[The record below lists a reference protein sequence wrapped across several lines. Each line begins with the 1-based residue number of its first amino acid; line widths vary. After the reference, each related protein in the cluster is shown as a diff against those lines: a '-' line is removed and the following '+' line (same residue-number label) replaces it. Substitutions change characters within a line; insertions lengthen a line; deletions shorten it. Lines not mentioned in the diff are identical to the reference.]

1 MERFVFFGGR
11 VASARPPSPVRT
23 PSLCERRVRTL
34 VVSTDPAHSVS
45 DVFDQ
50 SFGDEPA
57 PVDGIE
63 GLDAMEIDPEDE
75 MQRHLQEIREA
86 LSEQVSAAMVSEIN
100 RQLEMSHGTP
110 GAYEAALFDAF
121 VSVMREEGES
131 YDRIVFDTA
140 PTGSTLRLLGLPEF
154 LGDWIDRLLY
164 KRKQS
169 IDLFEKAAIGDMEPR
184 RLMDGDPVLE
194 RLQRRKEFFE
204 FAGDTMRDE
213 AAFFLVLNPDQ
224 LSVNETGRAI
234 EGFAERDLRV
244 RGLVANKLTP
254 EPDDDEEGRGAT
266 YLREKVATERDRL
279 RQVREEFEPPLV
291 AEIESRT
298 REVRGDVLAEV
309 AAALDIETASDV
321 SGEDDDRTRSDDG
334 GPVRADR

>member
-1 MERFVFFGGR
+1 MEQFVFFGGKGGVGKTTVSCAYAHR
-11 VASARPPSPVRT
+11 CARDG
-23 PSLCERRVRTL
+23 VRTL

-50 SFGDEPA
+50 RFGDEPESVGG
-57 PVDGIE
+57 VD

-75 MQRHLQEIREA
+75 MQRHLDEIRES

-110 GAYEAALFDAF
+110 GAYESALFDAF
-121 VSVMREEGES
+121 VDVMRSES
-131 YDRIVFDTA
+131 DPYDRVVFDTA

-169 IDLFEKAAIGDMEPR
+169 IDLFEKAAIGDAEPR
-184 RLMDGDPVLE
+184 RLMDGDPVVE

-204 FAGDTMRDE
+204 FAGDTMRND
-213 AAFFLVLNPDQ
+213 AAFFLVFNPDQ
-224 LSVNETGRAI
+224 LSVNETERAI
-234 EGFAERDLRV
+234 EEFTDRDLSV

-254 EPDDDEEGRGAT
+254 SPDDDETGRGAR
-266 YLREKVATERDRL
+266 YLREKVETERDRL
-279 RQVREEFEPPLV
+279 RQVREGFEPPLV

-298 REVRGDVLAEV
+298 TEVRGDVLADV
-309 AAALDIETASDV
+309 AASLDVE
-321 SGEDDDRTRSDDG
+321 
-334 GPVRADR
+334 P

>member
-1 MERFVFFGGR
+1 MEQFVFFGGKGGVGKTTVSCAYAHR
-11 VASARPPSPVRT
+11 CARDG
-23 PSLCERRVRTL
+23 VRTL

-50 SFGDEPA
+50 QFGDEPES
-57 PVDGIE
+57 VDGVD
-63 GLDAMEIDPEDE
+63 GLDALELDPEDE
-75 MQRHLQEIREA
+75 MQRHLDEIREA

-110 GAYEAALFDAF
+110 GAYESALFDAF
-121 VSVMREEGES
+121 VDVMREESEP
-131 YDRIVFDTA
+131 YDRVVFDTA

-169 IDLFEKAAIGDMEPR
+169 IDLFEKAAVGNMEPR
-184 RLMDGDPVLE
+184 RLLEGDPVIE

-204 FAGDTMRDE
+204 YAGETMRSD
-213 AAFFLVLNPDQ
+213 AAFFLVFNPDQ
-224 LSVNETGRAI
+224 LSVNETARAI
-234 EGFAERDLRV
+234 EGFTERDLRV

-254 EPDDDEEGRGAT
+254 SPDEEEEGRGAR
-266 YLREKVATERDRL
+266 YLREKVETERERL
-279 RQVREEFEPPLV
+279 AQVREGFDPPLV

-298 REVRGDVLAEV
+298 TEVRGDVLADV
-309 AAALDIETASDV
+309 AASLDVEPSVTHD
-321 SGEDDDRTRSDDG
+321 
-334 GPVRADR
+334 

>member
-1 MERFVFFGGR
+1 MEQFVFFGGKGGVGKTTVSCAYAHR
-11 VASARPPSPVRT
+11 CARDG
-23 PSLCERRVRTL
+23 VRTL

-50 SFGDEPA
+50 QFGDEPESVA
-57 PVDGIE
+57 GVE
-63 GLDAMEIDPEDE
+63 GLDALELDPEDE
-75 MQRHLQEIREA
+75 MQRHLDEIREA

-110 GAYEAALFDAF
+110 GAYESALFDAF
-121 VSVMREEGES
+121 VDVMRTES
-131 YDRIVFDTA
+131 EPYDRVVFDTA

-169 IDLFEKAAIGDMEPR
+169 IDLFEKAAVGDMEPR
-184 RLMDGDPVLE
+184 RLLEGDPVIE

-204 FAGDTMRDE
+204 YAGETMRNE
-213 AAFFLVLNPDQ
+213 AAFFLVFNPDQ
-224 LSVNETGRAI
+224 LSVNETARAI
-234 EGFAERDLRV
+234 EGFTERDLRV

-254 EPDDDEEGRGAT
+254 SPDEDEEGRGAR
-266 YLREKVATERDRL
+266 YLREKVETERERL
-279 RQVREEFEPPLV
+279 AQVREGFDPPLV

-298 REVRGDVLAEV
+298 TEVRGDVLADV
-309 AAALDIETASDV
+309 AASLDVE
-321 SGEDDDRTRSDDG
+321 
-334 GPVRADR
+334 P

>member
-1 MERFVFFGGR
+1 MEPFVFFGGKGGVGKTTVSCAYAYR
-11 VASARPPSPVRT
+11 CATAG
-23 PSLCERRVRTL
+23 VRTL

-50 SFGDEPA
+50 SFDDEPRSVEG
-57 PVDGIE
+57 VD

-75 MQRHLQEIREA
+75 MQRHLDEIRES
-86 LSEQVSAAMVSEIN
+86 LSEQVSAGMVSEIN

-110 GAYEAALFDAF
+110 GAYESALFDAF
-121 VSVMREEGES
+121 VDVMREESEP
-131 YDRIVFDTA
+131 YDRVVFDTA

-184 RLMDGDPVLE
+184 RLLEGDPVIE
-194 RLQRRKEFFE
+194 RLRRRKEFFE
-204 FAGDTMRDE
+204 YAGETMRTE
-213 AAFFLVLNPDQ
+213 AAFFLVFNPDQ
-224 LSVNETGRAI
+224 LSVNETARAI
-234 EGFAERDLRV
+234 EGFTERDLSV

-254 EPDDDEEGRGAT
+254 TPDDDETGRGAR
-266 YLREKVATERDRL
+266 YLRERVATERDRL
-279 RQVREEFEPPLV
+279 EQVREGFEPPLV

-298 REVRGDVLAEV
+298 SEVRGDVLTGV
-309 AAALDIETASDV
+309 ADALDVDV
-321 SGEDDDRTRSDDG
+321 
-334 GPVRADR
+334 

>member
-1 MERFVFFGGR
+1 MEQFVFFGGKGGVGKTTVSCAYAHR
-11 VASARPPSPVRT
+11 CARDG
-23 PSLCERRVRTL
+23 VRTL

-50 SFGDEPA
+50 GFGDEPES
-57 PVDGIE
+57 VDGVD

-75 MQRHLQEIREA
+75 MQRHLDEIREA

-110 GAYEAALFDAF
+110 GAYESALFDAF
-121 VSVMREEGES
+121 VDVMRTES
-131 YDRIVFDTA
+131 DPYDRVVFDTA

-169 IDLFEKAAIGDMEPR
+169 IDLFEKAAVGDMEPR
-184 RLMDGDPVLE
+184 RLLEGDPVIE
-194 RLQRRKEFFE
+194 RLQKRKEFFE
-204 FAGDTMRDE
+204 YAGETMRSD
-213 AAFFLVLNPDQ
+213 AAFFLVFNPDQ
-224 LSVNETGRAI
+224 LSVNETARAI
-234 EGFAERDLRV
+234 EGFTDRDLRV

-254 EPDDDEEGRGAT
+254 SPDDDETGRGAR
-266 YLREKVATERDRL
+266 YLREKVETERDRL
-279 RQVREEFEPPLV
+279 AQVREGFDPPLV

-298 REVRGDVLAEV
+298 TEVRGDVLADV
-309 AAALDIETASDV
+309 AASLDVET
-321 SGEDDDRTRSDDG
+321 
-334 GPVRADR
+334 

>member
-1 MERFVFFGGR
+1 MEQFVFFGGKGGVGKTTVSCAYAHR
-11 VASARPPSPVRT
+11 CARDG
-23 PSLCERRVRTL
+23 VRTL

-50 SFGDEPA
+50 GFGDEPE
-57 PVDGIE
+57 PVAGVD
-63 GLDAMEIDPEDE
+63 GLDALELDPEDE
-75 MQRHLQEIREA
+75 MQRHLDEIRES

-110 GAYEAALFDAF
+110 GAYESALFDAF
-121 VSVMREEGES
+121 VDVMRTES
-131 YDRIVFDTA
+131 EPYDRVVFDTA

-169 IDLFEKAAIGDMEPR
+169 IDLFEKAAVGDMEPR
-184 RLMDGDPVLE
+184 RLLEGDPVIE

-204 FAGDTMRDE
+204 YAGETMRND
-213 AAFFLVLNPDQ
+213 AAFFLVFNPDQ
-224 LSVNETGRAI
+224 LSVNETERAI
-234 EGFAERDLRV
+234 EEFTDRDLSV

-254 EPDDDEEGRGAT
+254 SPDDDETGRGAR
-266 YLREKVATERDRL
+266 YLREKIETERDRL
-279 RQVREEFEPPLV
+279 RQVREGFEPPLV

-298 REVRGDVLAEV
+298 TEVRGDVLADV
-309 AAALDIETASDV
+309 AASLDVE
-321 SGEDDDRTRSDDG
+321 
-334 GPVRADR
+334 P

>member
-1 MERFVFFGGR
+1 MEPFVFFGGKGGVGKTTVSCAYAYR
-11 VASARPPSPVRT
+11 CATAG
-23 PSLCERRVRTL
+23 VRTL

-50 SFGDEPA
+50 SFDDEPRS
-57 PVDGIE
+57 VEGVG

-75 MQRHLQEIREA
+75 MQRHLDEIRES
-86 LSEQVSAAMVSEIN
+86 LSEQVSAGMVSEIN

-110 GAYEAALFDAF
+110 GAYESALFDAF
-121 VSVMREEGES
+121 VDVMREESEP
-131 YDRIVFDTA
+131 YDRVVFDTA

-184 RLMDGDPVLE
+184 RLLEGDPVIE
-194 RLQRRKEFFE
+194 RLRRRKEFFE
-204 FAGDTMRDE
+204 YAGETMRTE
-213 AAFFLVLNPDQ
+213 AAFFLVFNPDQ
-224 LSVNETGRAI
+224 LSVNETARAI
-234 EGFAERDLRV
+234 EGFTDRDLSV

-254 EPDDDEEGRGAT
+254 PPDDDEEGRGAR
-266 YLREKVATERDRL
+266 YLRERVATERDRL
-279 RQVREEFEPPLV
+279 EQVREGFEPPLV

-298 REVRGDVLAEV
+298 SEVRGDVLTGV
-309 AAALDIETASDV
+309 ADALDVDV
-321 SGEDDDRTRSDDG
+321 
-334 GPVRADR
+334 

>member
-1 MERFVFFGGR
+1 MEQFVFFGGKGGVGKTTVSCAYAHR
-11 VASARPPSPVRT
+11 CARDG
-23 PSLCERRVRTL
+23 LRTL

-50 SFGDEPA
+50 QFGDEPE
-57 PVDGIE
+57 PVAGVG
-63 GLDAMEIDPEDE
+63 GLDALEIDPEDE
-75 MQRHLQEIREA
+75 MQRHLDEIRES

-110 GAYEAALFDAF
+110 GAYESALFDAF
-121 VSVMREEGES
+121 VDVMRSES
-131 YDRIVFDTA
+131 DPYDRVVFDTA

-184 RLMDGDPVLE
+184 RLLEGDPVIE
-194 RLQRRKEFFE
+194 RLRKRKEFFE
-204 FAGDTMRDE
+204 YAGETMRND
-213 AAFFLVLNPDQ
+213 AAFFLVFNPDQ
-224 LSVNETGRAI
+224 LSVNETARAI
-234 EGFAERDLRV
+234 EGFTERDLRV

-254 EPDDDEEGRGAT
+254 SPDEDETGKGAR

-279 RQVREEFEPPLV
+279 AQVREEFDPPLV

-298 REVRGDVLAEV
+298 TEVRGDVLADV
-309 AAALDIETASDV
+309 AASLDVE
-321 SGEDDDRTRSDDG
+321 
-334 GPVRADR
+334 P

>member
-1 MERFVFFGGR
+1 MEQFVFFGGKGGVGKTTVSCAYAHR
-11 VASARPPSPVRT
+11 CARDG
-23 PSLCERRVRTL
+23 VRTL

-50 SFGDEPA
+50 QFGDEPES
-57 PVDGIE
+57 VDGVD
-63 GLDAMEIDPEDE
+63 GLDALELDPEDE
-75 MQRHLQEIREA
+75 MQRHLDEIREA

-110 GAYEAALFDAF
+110 GAYESALFDAF
-121 VSVMREEGES
+121 VDVMREESEP
-131 YDRIVFDTA
+131 YDRVVFDTA

-169 IDLFEKAAIGDMEPR
+169 IDLFEKAAVGNMEPR
-184 RLMDGDPVLE
+184 RLLEGDPVIE

-204 FAGDTMRDE
+204 YAGETMRSD
-213 AAFFLVLNPDQ
+213 AAFFLVFNPDQ
-224 LSVNETGRAI
+224 LSVNETARAI
-234 EGFAERDLRV
+234 EGFTERDLRV

-254 EPDDDEEGRGAT
+254 SPDEEEEGRGAR
-266 YLREKVATERDRL
+266 YLREKVETERERL
-279 RQVREEFEPPLV
+279 AQVRDGFDPPLV

-298 REVRGDVLAEV
+298 TEVRGDVLADV
-309 AAALDIETASDV
+309 AASLDVEPSVTHD
-321 SGEDDDRTRSDDG
+321 
-334 GPVRADR
+334 

>member
-1 MERFVFFGGR
+1 MEQFVFFGGKGGVGKTTVSCAYAHR
-11 VASARPPSPVRT
+11 CARDG
-23 PSLCERRVRTL
+23 LRTL

-50 SFGDEPA
+50 QFGDEPE
-57 PVDGIE
+57 PVAGVG
-63 GLDAMEIDPEDE
+63 GLDALEIDPEDE
-75 MQRHLQEIREA
+75 MQRHLDEIRES

-110 GAYEAALFDAF
+110 GAYESALFDAF
-121 VSVMREEGES
+121 VDVMRSES
-131 YDRIVFDTA
+131 DPYDRVVFDTA

-169 IDLFEKAAIGDMEPR
+169 IDLFEKAAVGDMEPR
-184 RLMDGDPVLE
+184 RLLEGDPVIE

-204 FAGDTMRDE
+204 YAGETMRTD
-213 AAFFLVLNPDQ
+213 AAFFLVFNPDQ
-224 LSVNETGRAI
+224 LSVNETARAI
-234 EGFAERDLRV
+234 EGFTERDLRV

-254 EPDDDEEGRGAT
+254 SPDEDETGKGAR

-279 RQVREEFEPPLV
+279 AQVREEFDPPLV

-298 REVRGDVLAEV
+298 TEVRGDVLADV
-309 AAALDIETASDV
+309 AASLDVE
-321 SGEDDDRTRSDDG
+321 
-334 GPVRADR
+334 P

>member
-1 MERFVFFGGR
+1 MEQFVFFGGKGGVGKTTVSCAYAHR
-11 VASARPPSPVRT
+11 CARDG
-23 PSLCERRVRTL
+23 VRTL

-50 SFGDEPA
+50 QFGDEPESVA
-57 PVDGIE
+57 GVE

-75 MQRHLQEIREA
+75 MQRHLDEIREA

-110 GAYEAALFDAF
+110 GAYESALFDAF
-121 VSVMREEGES
+121 VDVMRTES
-131 YDRIVFDTA
+131 EPYDRVVFDTA

-169 IDLFEKAAIGDMEPR
+169 IDLFEKAAVGDMEPR
-184 RLMDGDPVLE
+184 RLLEGDPVIE

-204 FAGDTMRDE
+204 YAGETMRNE
-213 AAFFLVLNPDQ
+213 AAFFLVFNPDQ
-224 LSVNETGRAI
+224 LSVNETARAI
-234 EGFAERDLRV
+234 EGFTDRDLRV

-254 EPDDDEEGRGAT
+254 SPDEDEEGRGAR
-266 YLREKVATERDRL
+266 YLREKVETERERL
-279 RQVREEFEPPLV
+279 AQVREGFDPPLV

-298 REVRGDVLAEV
+298 TEVRGDVLADV
-309 AAALDIETASDV
+309 AASLDVEPSVTHD
-321 SGEDDDRTRSDDG
+321 
-334 GPVRADR
+334 

>member
-1 MERFVFFGGR
+1 MEQFVFFGGKGGVGKTTVSCAYAYR
-11 VASARPPSPVRT
+11 CARDG
-23 PSLCERRVRTL
+23 LRTL

-50 SFGDEPA
+50 RFGDEPESVA
-57 PVDGIE
+57 DVD

-75 MQRHLQEIREA
+75 MQRHLTEIREA

-110 GAYEAALFDAF
+110 GAYESALFDAF
-121 VSVMREEGES
+121 VDVMRTES
-131 YDRIVFDTA
+131 EPYDRVVFDTA

-164 KRKQS
+164 KREQS

-184 RLMDGDPVLE
+184 RLLEGDPVIE
-194 RLQRRKEFFE
+194 RLNERKEFFE
-204 FAGDTMRDE
+204 YAGETMRTD

-224 LSVNETGRAI
+224 LSVNETERAI
-234 EGFAERDLRV
+234 EAFTERDLRV

-254 EPDDDEEGRGAT
+254 SPDEGEQGRGAR
-266 YLREKVATERDRL
+266 YLREKVETERERL
-279 RQVREEFEPPLV
+279 AQVREGFDPPLV

-298 REVRGDVLAEV
+298 TEVRGDVLADV
-309 AAALDIETASDV
+309 AASLDVE
-321 SGEDDDRTRSDDG
+321 
-334 GPVRADR
+334 P

>member
-1 MERFVFFGGR
+1 MEQFVFFGGKGGVGKTTVSCAYAHR
-11 VASARPPSPVRT
+11 CARDG
-23 PSLCERRVRTL
+23 LRTL

-50 SFGDEPA
+50 QFGDEPESVA
-57 PVDGIE
+57 GVG
-63 GLDAMEIDPEDE
+63 GLDALEIDPEDE
-75 MQRHLQEIREA
+75 MQRHLDEIRES

-110 GAYEAALFDAF
+110 GAYESALFDAF
-121 VSVMREEGES
+121 VDVMRSES
-131 YDRIVFDTA
+131 DPYDRVVFDTA

-169 IDLFEKAAIGDMEPR
+169 IDLFEKAAVGDMEPR
-184 RLMDGDPVLE
+184 RLLEGDPVIE
-194 RLQRRKEFFE
+194 RLQERKEFFE
-204 FAGDTMRDE
+204 YAGETMRSD
-213 AAFFLVLNPDQ
+213 AAFFLVFNPDQ
-224 LSVNETGRAI
+224 LSVNETARAI
-234 EGFAERDLRV
+234 EGFTERDLRV

-254 EPDDDEEGRGAT
+254 SPDEDETGKGAR

-279 RQVREEFEPPLV
+279 AQVREEFDPPLV

-298 REVRGDVLAEV
+298 TEVRGDVLADV
-309 AAALDIETASDV
+309 AASLDVE
-321 SGEDDDRTRSDDG
+321 
-334 GPVRADR
+334 P

>member
-1 MERFVFFGGR
+1 MEQFVFFGGKGGVGKTTVSCAYAHR
-11 VASARPPSPVRT
+11 CARDG
-23 PSLCERRVRTL
+23 LRTL

-50 SFGDEPA
+50 QFGDEPE
-57 PVDGIE
+57 PVAGVG
-63 GLDAMEIDPEDE
+63 GLDALEIDPEDE
-75 MQRHLQEIREA
+75 MQRHLDEIRES

-110 GAYEAALFDAF
+110 GAYESALFDAF
-121 VSVMREEGES
+121 VDVMRSES
-131 YDRIVFDTA
+131 DPYDRVVFDTA

-169 IDLFEKAAIGDMEPR
+169 IDLFEKAAVGDMEPR
-184 RLMDGDPVLE
+184 RLLEGDPVIE

-204 FAGDTMRDE
+204 YAGETMRND
-213 AAFFLVLNPDQ
+213 AAFFLVFNPDQ
-224 LSVNETGRAI
+224 LSVNETERAI
-234 EGFAERDLRV
+234 EEFTDRDLSV

-254 EPDDDEEGRGAT
+254 SPDDDETGRGAR
-266 YLREKVATERDRL
+266 YLREKVETERDRL
-279 RQVREEFEPPLV
+279 RQVREGFEPPLV

-298 REVRGDVLAEV
+298 TEVRGDVLADV
-309 AAALDIETASDV
+309 AASLDVE
-321 SGEDDDRTRSDDG
+321 
-334 GPVRADR
+334 P